1 MMSKKMSLLLLS
13 LLVVGLAGSA
23 QATRWDAFSATAD
36 CEGWSMEGMVKI
48 GASHPYVDV
57 EYAVAATRDG
67 AVLEEHTGTV
77 RLEMDAD
84 AVPMEASGEWS
95 QDLTGDVTVIGT
107 FFLPF
112 VTSGDT
118 IKTFEQVLDCGG
130 DTPVVCAHRPAWWKR
145 HCHEWPV
152 NQLRIANHQ
161 RSKQELL
168 CVLRMP
174 ALTLQVRLAR
184 QLIAAKLNVA
194 AGVEDTAAAS
204 IAAADTFLAARPW
217 YSCLSHSARA
227 EARRLIRE
235 LREFNRGNCGCGNKA
250 LAGAQDPDVDEADD
264 AEDVDDLYGWGDVK
278 SMYR

>member
-95 QDLTGDVTVIGT
+95 QDMTGDVTVIGT

-145 HCHEWPV
+145 HCCEWPV

-174 ALTLQVRLAR
+174 ALTLQMRLVR

-194 AGVEDTAAAS
+194 AGVENTAAAS
-204 IAAADTFLAARPW
+204 IAAADTFLASRPW

-227 EARRLIRE
+227 EARRLINE
-235 LREFNRGNCGCGNKA
+235 LRAFNRGDCGCGNKA
-250 LAGAQDPDVDEADD
+250 LAGAQDADVDEADD